1 MARFTENKPE
11 ADRGPRRDAGGPRGR
26 RRPFIRAVSGFPD
39 PAGGAGPYELRP
51 GAVTF
56 ANMAYNMKRW
66 RWLDS
71 RSLSA

>member
-1 MARFTENKPE
+1 MAGQKDTDARWTVKVSKAKPA
-11 ADRGPRRDAGGPRGR
+11 ADGAPQIDIAIPTFGYKSHIG
-26 RRPFIRAVSGFPD
+26 IARAT
-39 PAGGAGPYELRP
+39 AAITL
-51 GAVTF
+51 